1 LKFKEYEPL
10 VDGTVLMLDDGFDPT
25 REIERFYGYIY
36 QGAVILVIAKG
47 SVSQDNASR
56 AAAQMVGTRAI
67 AGPRR
72 VTLEHRKIETL
83 SDAEDLADD
92 FIFRLNR
99 VLKHRASRT
108 DKLDARSGT
117 TMKRSYRK

>member
-1 LKFKEYEPL
+1 MKFKEYEPL
-10 VDGTVLMLDDGFDPT
+10 HDGTVLMLDDGFDPT

-36 QGAVILVIAKG
+36 QGAVMLVIAKG

-99 VLKHRASRT
+99 VIKQRASHA
-108 DKLDARSGT
+108 DKLDVRSGAVK
-117 TMKRSYRK
+117 KRSFRK